1 MLTRRRRSA
10 LDTAETELTLIA
22 SVAVMGDS
30 SKLACRIYF
39 CIMPPVPGPSPR
51 PMPMPIPVP

>member
-10 LDTAETELTLIA
+10 LDTAEIELTLIA
-22 SVAVMGDS
+22 SAAVMGDS

-39 CIMPPVPGPSPR
+39 CIMPPIPGPIPR
-51 PMPMPIPVP
+51 PMPIPVP

>member
-30 SKLACRIYF
+30 SKLACRIYLGS
-39 CIMPPVPGPSPR
+39 CQDEASSLS
-51 PMPMPIPVP
+51 